1 MIDPITTGM
10 VCIAL
15 VMLALIGKG
24 WSAQSGT
31 SRIEAAR
38 IETTTRLEVAKIEAQ
53 KRADDMDKD
62 LSLALEHSEEARTSA
77 REALDLAKRFDSR
90 LSAAENRGR
99 R

>member
-24 WSAQSGT
+24 WSAQAGA

-38 IETTTRLEVAKIEAQ
+38 IETTTRIEVAKIEAQ
-53 KRADDMDKD
+53 KRADDMDRD
-62 LSLALEHSEEARTSA
+62 LSLAIDQGEEALKVA
-77 REALDLAKRFDSR
+77 KAAKELAESFASR
-90 LSAAENRGR
+90 LNAAENRGR

>member
-24 WSAQSGT
+24 WSAQAGA

-38 IETTTRLEVAKIEAQ
+38 IETTTRIEVAKIEAQ
-53 KRADDMDKD
+53 KRADDMDRD
-62 LSLALEHSEEARTSA
+62 LSLAIDQGEEALKLA
-77 REALDLAKRFDSR
+77 RGAADKADRFDSR
-90 LSAAENRGR
+90 LSAAENRAR